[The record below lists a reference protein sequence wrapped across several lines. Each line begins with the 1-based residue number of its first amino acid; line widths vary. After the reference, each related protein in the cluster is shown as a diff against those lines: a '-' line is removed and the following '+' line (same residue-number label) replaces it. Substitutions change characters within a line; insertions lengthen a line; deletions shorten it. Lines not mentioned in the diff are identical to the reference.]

1 MTKVSTVYDYY
12 ITQLTSLFPSKERI
26 PNPYSLED
34 NSFPFLRDSWG
45 LRLGGHTLVRN
56 EFCKISQSYNFIVV
70 LCREVL
76 RTDHN
81 STTFDTVAKNL
92 SEDIFTVREF
102 FYDVDNMNSN
112 IDRIDLG
119 ATDAISSF
127 VAGKNNFLFIESV
140 IGTVIREDY

>member
-1 MTKVSTVYDYY
+1 MSKISTAYDYY
-12 ITQLTSLFPSKERI
+12 ITQLTSLLSGKERI

-34 NSFPFLRDSWG
+34 NSYPFMRDSWG
-45 LRLGGHTLVRN
+45 LKLGGHTLVRN
-56 EFCKISQSYNFIVV
+56 EYYKLSQSYNFIVV

-81 STTFDTVAKNL
+81 AVAFDTVAKNL

-102 FYDVDNMNSN
+102 FYDVDNMNST
-112 IDRIDLG
+112 IDQINLG

-140 IGTVIREDY
+140 IGTVIREDH